1 MKLTLLFL
9 VIAAS
14 LCACGQKET
23 AAPVN
28 PTRPALTQ
36 IVGMHAGEGAVYYSG
51 EIRARNELPVSFRA
65 GGKLIA
71 RPVEAGSQVKSGQVL
86 ARLDPADAALQ
97 AGAARAQYTL
107 AESEALRYR
116 ELHRKGFVSQSAL
129 DAKEAALQAAV
140 AQSGLTHNQSD
151 YTVLRAGY
159 DGVVSATL
167 AEAGQVVSAGQPV
180 LRLAQSGEIEVAI
193 EIPEADYAARH
204 VGDKADVVLLTAEG
218 EHMNGRLRELS
229 PSADPVSRTYAARV
243 SVAAASTHIP
253 LGMTARVRFEA
264 AKTVAAELLIPV
276 SAVYQQGAHPAV
288 WIVSADHTVS
298 LRPVEISAYRD
309 SGAVITSGLAVGERI
324 VTAGVHRLSA
334 GEKIQLIAPV
344 SVK

>member
-1 MKLTLLFL
+1 MKLTFLF
-9 VIAAS
+9 IAITAS
-14 LCACGQKET
+14 LSACGKKET

-28 PTRPALTQ
+28 PVRPALTQ
-36 IVGMHAGEGAVYYSG
+36 LVGVQAGEGDFFYSG
-51 EIRARNELPVSFRA
+51 EIRARNELAVSFRT

-86 ARLDPADAALQ
+86 ARLDPADAAFQ
-97 AGAARAQYTL
+97 AGAARAQHTL
-107 AESEALRYR
+107 TESELLRYR

-129 DAKEAALQAAV
+129 DAKEAAMQAAS

-151 YTVLRAGY
+151 YTVLRAEH
-159 DGVVSATL
+159 DGVVVATL

-204 VGDKADVVLLTAEG
+204 VGDKADIVLLTGTG
-218 EHMNGRLRELS
+218 EHMSGRLRELS
-229 PSADPVSRTYAARV
+229 PSADPISRTYGARV
-243 SVAAASTHIP
+243 SVAVPSTRVA
-253 LGMTARVRFEA
+253 LGMTARVRFGA
-264 AKTVAAELLIPV
+264 AKTGAADLLIPV
-276 SAVYQQGAHPAV
+276 SAVYQQGTHPAV

-298 LRPVEISAYRD
+298 LRPVEISSYRD
-309 SGAVITSGLAVGERI
+309 SGAVIVSGLAAGERI

-344 SVK
+344 NVK